1 MKPRGGLE
9 SHPAETKS
17 MKPLRRK
24 MILGVMIP
32 AVIALIILR
41 RTMQMPAMAVTPM
54 VSVESLLL
62 TGALLGIAL
71 SQAIAAF
78 RKPPVAKQT
87 EGPAAVS

>member
-1 MKPRGGLE
+1 
-9 SHPAETKS
+9 

-24 MILGVMIP
+24 MIIGVMIP
-32 AVIALIILR
+32 VVIALIILR
-41 RTMQMPAMAVTPM
+41 RTLRMPAMEFTPP

>member
-1 MKPRGGLE
+1 
-9 SHPAETKS
+9 

-32 AVIALIILR
+32 AVIALIVLR
-41 RTMQMPAMAVTPM
+41 RTMRLPAMAVTPM

-71 SQAIAAF
+71 SQAIGAF
-78 RKPPVAKQT
+78 RKTPSNKQP

>member
-1 MKPRGGLE
+1 
-9 SHPAETKS
+9 

-24 MILGVMIP
+24 LILGVMIP

-41 RTMQMPAMAVTPM
+41 RTLRMPAMEFTPP

-71 SQAIAAF
+71 SQAIGAF
-78 RKPPVAKQT
+78 RKPPARKET
-87 EGPAAVS
+87 ETPAQVS

>member
-1 MKPRGGLE
+1 
-9 SHPAETKS
+9 

-32 AVIALIILR
+32 AVIALIVLR

-54 VSVESLLL
+54 ASVESLLL

-71 SQAIAAF
+71 SQAIGAF
-78 RKPPVAKQT
+78 RKTPVSKESERPVA
-87 EGPAAVS
+87 AA